1 MRRRSSPWR
10 VPHINSWPSPWSAA
24 TKPDAASAATEWTG
38 AVDGSVDG
46 GRTAGVKRKDAR
58 SDFARGSCS
67 ISRGD
72 ESTHLPSSGM
82 KPTTESALARHGS
95 DANIVP
101 VNTGFGTG
109 RFSYSCCRRRA
120 ARSASPCF
128 AARSIVGPR
137 ISLSTKSLTWRD
149 DISSEAAPFPLPSR
163 PVPRPRDGG
172 GAVRGRDDAA
182 GAFFG
187 TTSAGGGG
195 AAGSL
200 TATRA
205 RAACCALRVSTP
217 SSARGRAALLVASRP
232 STIRGVSAG
241 CCSRSESHDARCLSE
256 RRSAWPRAAASICV
270 ADWVRGEGWSGML
283 SERTK

>member
-1 MRRRSSPWR
+1 M
-10 VPHINSWPSPWSAA
+10 
-24 TKPDAASAATEWTG
+24 
-38 AVDGSVDG
+38 
-46 GRTAGVKRKDAR
+46 
-58 SDFARGSCS
+58 ARG
-67 ISRGD
+67 
-72 ESTHLPSSGM
+72 TLPSSGM

-256 RRSAWPRAAASICV
+256 RRSAWPRAAASIWV
-270 ADWVRGEGWSGML
+270 ADWVRGEGWSGIS
-283 SERTK
+283 SEVCRRSVVHKLRVCAATNGCCWRPEAPGHVLTHAS